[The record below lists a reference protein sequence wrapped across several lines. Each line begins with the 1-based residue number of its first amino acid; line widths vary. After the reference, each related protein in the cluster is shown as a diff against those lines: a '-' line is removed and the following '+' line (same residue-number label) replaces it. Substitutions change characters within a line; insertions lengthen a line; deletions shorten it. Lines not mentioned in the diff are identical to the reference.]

1 MTNIWYGQIYCFKQT
16 IWCVAGKVKIFKILE
31 GINYLTSTNIYQVT
45 KFWKLVE
52 KPDLSKSSGTK
63 NALLKLRAK
72 GVKPSCVSFKDLQ
85 ALSRKRGSFYV
96 SSLTTGRC
104 AVFKPFYSFDYNS
117 ILHRKIATSLFFL
130 VI

>member
-85 ALSRKRGSFYV
+85 ALSRKRSSFTFPAWPRGGVLY
-96 SSLTTGRC
+96 SSHSIYLITIL
-104 AVFKPFYSFDYNS
+104 FYTEKLPQVY
-117 ILHRKIATSLFFL
+117 FFL